1 MIEKEL
7 AQLKLADGHEI
18 VCEVVEWPEKGDD
31 QIVIRNAMSIVV
43 LESHDGESAYV
54 FRPFIHFLE
63 TNEDFILLN
72 SGHVMSMNRPKE
84 YLSEQYDL
92 SVISMLETNKE
103 RVDEYNRSK
112 VIGTKRIVDALMD
125 IYEND
130 GEESDETK
138 TKSNVIS
145 FPDPDIIH

>member
-7 AQLKLADGHEI
+7 AQLKLLDGHEI

-43 LESHDGESAYV
+43 LESGDGETAYV

-63 TNEDFILLN
+63 TSEDYILLN
-72 SGHVMSMNRPKE
+72 STHVMSMNRPKE

-92 SVISMLETNKE
+92 SVISMLETNKD
-103 RVDEYNRSK
+103 RVNEYNRSK
-112 VIGTKRIVDALMD
+112 ALGTKAIVDALID

-130 GEESDETK
+130 SEEESAS
-138 TKSNVIS
+138 KSNVIA

>member
-7 AQLKLADGHEI
+7 AQLKLMDGHEI
-18 VCEVVEWPEKGDD
+18 VCEVVEWPDKGDD

-43 LESHDGESAYV
+43 LESSDGESAYV

-63 TNEDFILLN
+63 TNDDFILLN
-72 SGHVMSMNRPKE
+72 STHVMSMNRPKE
-84 YLSEQYDL
+84 YISEQYDL

-103 RVDEYNRSK
+103 RVEEYNRSK
-112 VIGTKRIVDALMD
+112 VLGTKRIVDALMD
-125 IYEND
+125 IYED
-130 GEESDETK
+130 DSEGDTGSR
-138 TKSNVIS
+138 SNVIA